1 MAFRCSD
8 GIDILYRCILG
19 RFRRGSR
26 DVGAEVKQ
34 ERGEEMKKFLFV
46 LICLCLVGC
55 ATAYKMNRL
64 NLGMTKQGVIK
75 AMGQPNTTK
84 AIGNNEILE
93 YFLYLTGDDAFLGRT
108 RPVNQFER
116 VDLGTPNSLVI

>member
-1 MAFRCSD
+1 
-8 GIDILYRCILG
+8 
-19 RFRRGSR
+19 
-26 DVGAEVKQ
+26 
-34 ERGEEMKKFLFV
+34 MKKFSFV

-75 AMGQPNTTK
+75 EMGQPNTTK

-108 RPVNQFER
+108 TPYWVGLEDGR
-116 VDLGTPNSLVI
+116 VAWYGKAGDFGTALPEDRREYIIKNR